1 MTFFQGDIA
10 VFCRLRFSGVL
21 WIAIC
26 ALLLGGC
33 AVRRVPPIR
42 YVPLLGGKAD
52 ASMEGIL
59 SKALEDKNPVVRRD
73 AVKLL
78 GTMVATPEEQR
89 RTAEALG
96 KALRDKE
103 EDIRLEAVRA
113 LGNIA
118 SDISGPYLMRAMKD
132 ESVRVRVQVVQVLRE
147 AYQRQASRVQMA
159 EGEGGAAP

>member
-1 MTFFQGDIA
+1 MTFLQGDSA
-10 VFCRLRFSGVL
+10 VFYRLRFPGVL
-21 WIAIC
+21 WIAVC
-26 ALLLGGC
+26 VLLLAGC

-42 YVPLLGGKAD
+42 YVPLLGAKTD

-59 SKALEDKNPVVRRD
+59 SKALDDKNPVVRRD

-132 ESVRVRVQVVQVLRE
+132 KSVRVRVQVVQVLRE
-147 AYQRQASRVQMA
+147 VYQRQASQVRAVA
-159 EGEGGAAP
+159 GEGGAAP